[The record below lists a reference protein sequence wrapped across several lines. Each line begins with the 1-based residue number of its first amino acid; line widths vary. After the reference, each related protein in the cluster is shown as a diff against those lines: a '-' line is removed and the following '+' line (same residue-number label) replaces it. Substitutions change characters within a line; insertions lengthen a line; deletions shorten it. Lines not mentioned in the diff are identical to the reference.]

1 MTKSKLLLTAVFGP
15 YGVKDEW
22 AEDLG
27 CQMELLNNQITRAQG
42 IHSPRQSYWSFG
54 LYMMAENL
62 AVPTTVL
69 DFPKWEDF
77 TAELKKG
84 YTHVGISFITP
95 NVLKARRM
103 AEHIRAEYPEMKIIL
118 GGYGT
123 ILPDLQ
129 SQVPHDEVC
138 HGEGVRWLR
147 RHFGEDE
154 NAPLRHPA
162 LIGPAFE
169 TLYGYATKPRGA
181 ILMPGL
187 GCENGCDFCITS
199 HKFEKCYVP
208 LLHTGQEVF
217 AACRSAET
225 EKKATGFSVMDE
237 NFLKRP
243 ERARELLAEME
254 AHGRPYVFDLFSSA
268 ETIRQ
273 LGVDFLV
280 RLGVRM
286 VWIGVES
293 KSNKH
298 AKTAG
303 IDLKALVGELQGKGI
318 IVQASMILFQHHH
331 DEKTIQEDI
340 DWVIGLE
347 SSLTQFMNYTALPGT
362 ALYEQVK
369 SENRLRNIP
378 YRYQHGQGE
387 LVFDHP
393 NFPNPKDH
401 ARILHGAFKRKY
413 QKGGPGVLNM
423 ALTMVRG
430 LKQARADHR
439 RRQNEGLAWNAATL
453 RYEPSD
459 GAGVDRFM
467 KARILMMSRMAA
479 NARPALW
486 AAFVYA
492 PNHAARRKALEA
504 MRLYREVL
512 GKAKTSDRIA
522 AAALV
527 ATGAVEYVRLI
538 FSKLRG
544 RESIVRQPPCRR
556 TEYRHHDMVANDPSL
571 VESVVSQIAAL
582 AQEAG
587 TALTEPKPD
596 TGRYPAL

>member
-1 MTKSKLLLTAVFGP
+1 MQKNKLLLTSVFGP

-22 AEDLG
+22 GEELG

-54 LYMMAENL
+54 LYLMAENL
-62 AVPTTVL
+62 SVPTAVL

-84 YTHVGISFITP
+84 YTHVGITFITP

-103 AEHIRAEYPEMKIIL
+103 ADHIRAEHPDMQIIL
-118 GGYGT
+118 GGYGS

-129 SQVPHDEVC
+129 GHVPHDAVC

-147 RHFGEDE
+147 RYFGEDE
-154 NAPLRHPA
+154 HAPLRHPA

-169 TLYGYATKPRGA
+169 SIYGYATEPRGA

-199 HKFEKCYVP
+199 SKFEKCYVP
-208 LLHTGQEVF
+208 LLRTGREVF
-217 AACRSAET
+217 EACRRAET

-243 ERARELLAEME
+243 QRARELLAEME
-254 AHGRPYVFDLFSSA
+254 AHGKPYVFDLFSSA
-268 ETIRQ
+268 ETIRS

-293 KSNKH
+293 KSNTH

-303 IDLKALVGELQGKGI
+303 IDLAVLIAELQDKGV

-331 DEKTIQEDI
+331 DEKSIQDDI
-340 DWVIGLE
+340 DWVIGLN

-362 ALYEQVK
+362 PLYNQV
-369 SENRLRNIP
+369 EAEGRLRGVP
-378 YRYQHGQGE
+378 YRHQHGQGE

-393 NFPNPKDH
+393 NFPNPADH
-401 ARILHGAFKRKY
+401 ARILKGAFRRKY
-413 QKGGPGVLNM
+413 VKGGPGVLNM
-423 ALTMVRG
+423 AMTAVQG
-430 LKQARADHR
+430 LKRARADYHLR
-439 RRQNEGLAWNAATL
+439 RREGLAWNSETL
-453 RYEPSD
+453 RYEPST
-459 GAGVDRFM
+459 GPVHDRFM
-467 KARILMMSRMAA
+467 KQRTLMMARMAA
-479 NARPALW
+479 ILRPTLY

-492 PNHAARRKALEA
+492 PNNAARRKALA
-504 MRLYREVL
+504 VMRLYREAL
-512 GKAKTSDRIA
+512 GAPKWSDRFA
-522 AAALV
+522 ALGLV
-527 ATGAVEYVRLI
+527 ATGAAEYARLL
-538 FSKLRG
+538 FSRLCG
-544 RESIVRQPPCRR
+544 RESIVIQPPCRR
-556 TEYRHHDMVANDPSL
+556 TEYRHHDAVADSEGVVLQMVHSLQNYAHEAVDP
-571 VESVVSQIAAL
+571 QP
-582 AQEAG
+582 
-587 TALTEPKPD
+587 EPDAKA
-596 TGRYPAL
+596 T